1 MSRLC
6 YSCRIGLYIFIRVN
20 ARLFILK
27 ARYSSITGQL
37 SGGQNEIIL
46 TKQTKICLDF
56 FIKNEGKVVTKD
68 DIFQECWGNRGIIV
82 SDSTLRQSLYKLRKA
97 FNDIGLEQEVL
108 VNHSRNKYY
117 LVAGIIETVSD
128 AEVITENSAADS
140 EQCALSDNDTV
151 ISSKTNVPVRGW
163 PVSFKKTCAV
173 MIACVILLLC
183 GILLRS
189 AVFKKTIIYFPY
201 ATVHGRH
208 YYFTHGF
215 TTDKSQ
221 AIWRAGYWLDY
232 QMVTVNASRFVYI
245 NSARQNLM
253 SIMICDDKIE
263 DVKSECQS
271 FVVIGGKEK

>member
-1 MSRLC
+1 M
-6 YSCRIGLYIFIRVN
+6 
-20 ARLFILK
+20 K

-37 SGGQNEIIL
+37 SSGQNEIIL

-56 FIKNEGKVVTKD
+56 FIKNEGNVVTKD

-108 VNHSRNKYY
+108 VNHSRNKYF
-117 LVAGIIETVSD
+117 LVTGIIEVVSD
-128 AEVITENSAADS
+128 ADVSPENTSSDV
-140 EQCALSDNDTV
+140 ELRALPDNDTET
-151 ISSKTNVPVRGW
+151 SSKTDAPIRIRTI
-163 PVSFKKTCAV
+163 SFKKICAV
-173 MIACVILLLC
+173 MMACIILFLC
-183 GILLRS
+183 GMLLRS
-189 AVFKKTIIYFPY
+189 VAFKKTIIYFPY
-201 ATVHGRH
+201 AAVHGRH

-215 TTDKSQ
+215 PTDKSQ

-271 FVVIGGKEK
+271 FVVIGEKEK